1 MNSPFEIGLA
11 FILFFPVF
19 CIIGVLYCAFPRQ
32 PRGALRLLCDLLVL
46 IVAAVLS
53 IFAMRSGFH
62 AAVGVAGPLWKQ
74 IVATLLAYGV
84 FLAVVCLALPIR
96 AAWFRRIGRRTRNVE
111 AGPAGSTR

>member
-19 CIIGVLYCAFPRQ
+19 CIIGVLYCAFPRR
-32 PRGALRLLCDLLVL
+32 PRGGMRLLGDLLVL

-53 IFAMRSGFH
+53 IFAMRWGFH
-62 AAVGVAGPLWKQ
+62 AAVGIAGPLWKQ
-74 IVATLLAYGV
+74 IVATLLAYGM

-96 AAWFRRIGRRTRNVE
+96 AAWFRRVTARTRNVE
-111 AGPAGSTR
+111 ADPAGSMR